1 MFSQIVVAM
10 FSIVAMLLAWNWQ
23 KKNANAGIVDV
34 FWAFGMMFAGPWYAL
49 TGTAPLFLKLSL
61 GVLTFSWFWRLGRH
75 LQRRVFREAEDGRYH
90 AMRKAMKERADL
102 GFLLFFLLQAGFIWL
117 LSLPFWAVAQNTG
130 PETYFVIAAL
140 LLAALAL
147 YGETTADQQ
156 LAEFRNN
163 PGNRGFSCRNGW
175 WRYSRHPNYFFE
187 WLHWFAY
194 PLMGWGGEYQYW
206 LWLAPVVMFCFLYW
220 FTGIPFTEQQALRS
234 RGEDYRLY
242 QKTTSMFFP
251 WWPGT

>member
-1 MFSQIVVAM
+1 MSSLTVVAVV
-10 FSIVAMLLAWNWQ
+10 SIIAMLLAWIWQ
-23 KKNANAGIVDV
+23 KNNTNAGIVDV
-34 FWAFGMMFAGPWYAL
+34 IWAYGMMSAGPWYAM

-61 GVLTFSWFWRLGRH
+61 GVLTFSWYWRLGRY
-75 LQRRVFREAEDGRYH
+75 LQQRVLSETEDGRYH
-90 AMRKAMKERADL
+90 AMRKAMKDHVNL

-117 LSLPFWAVAQNTG
+117 LSLPFWAVAQTTQAQ
-130 PETYFVIAAL
+130 PIAVIAAL

-147 YGETTADQQ
+147 YGETTADRQ

-163 PGNRGFSCRNGW
+163 PEHKGLSCRQGW

-206 LWLAPVVMFCFLYW
+206 LWLAPVLMFCFLNW

-242 QKTTSMFFP
+242 QSTTSKFIP
-251 WWPGT
+251 WWPRT

>member
-1 MFSQIVVAM
+1 MSSLIIVAV
-10 FSIVAMLLAWNWQ
+10 FSIGAMLLAWNWQ
-23 KKNANAGIVDV
+23 KSHANAGVVDV
-34 FWAFGMMFAGPWYAL
+34 VWAFGMMFAGPWYAL

-75 LQRRVFREAEDGRYH
+75 LQRRVFKETEDGRYH
-90 AMRKAMKERADL
+90 AMRKAMKDRADL

-117 LSLPFWAVAQNTG
+117 LSLPFWAVAQNSRPQTSL
-130 PETYFVIAAL
+130 VVAAL

-156 LAEFRNN
+156 LAEFRKK
-163 PGNRGFSCRNGW
+163 PQHRGLSCREGW

-187 WLHWFAY
+187 WLHWF
-194 PLMGWGGEYQYW
+194 QYW

-251 WWPGT
+251 WWPET

>member
-1 MFSQIVVAM
+1 MILSLTWVALMFNGIRTIIAVMHKLSTHFRRGLPQTPFVVA
-10 FSIVAMLLAWNWQ
+10 AM
-23 KKNANAGIVDV
+23 
-34 FWAFGMMFAGPWYAL
+34 
-49 TGTAPLFLKLSL
+49 
-61 GVLTFSWFWRLGRH
+61 
-75 LQRRVFREAEDGRYH
+75 
-90 AMRKAMKERADL
+90 
-102 GFLLFFLLQAGFIWL
+102 
-117 LSLPFWAVAQNTG
+117 
-130 PETYFVIAAL
+130 

-163 PGNRGFSCRNGW
+163 PEHRGLSCRNGW

-206 LWLAPVVMFCFLYW
+206 LWLAPVLMFCFLYF

-251 WWPGT
+251 WWPES